1 VSAAGIQLPLGIRLR
16 PEATFESYLAGLNR
30 EALDYLRAR
39 FDAGRNVYLWGG
51 AGTGK
56 THLLHAACQAAGARG
71 EGVVYLPLGRSGELA
86 PELLDGLETLALVCI
101 DDLQSIAGL
110 QEWERRLFALFNAV
124 RERGGRLLL
133 AADRPPRSLGVAL
146 EDLRTRFA
154 WDLVFQLQPLGDDE
168 LEAALIR
175 RAQALGMELPDE
187 VARYLVQRLVRD
199 VATLFRLL
207 DLLERESLSAQRR
220 LTVPFVR
227 GVLEE
232 HGL

>member
-1 VSAAGIQLPLGIRLR
+1 VSAAGVQLPLGIRLR
-16 PEATFESYLAGLNR
+16 PEATFESYLAGPNR
-30 EALDYLRAR
+30 EAVEHLRAR
-39 FDAGRNVYLWGG
+39 FDAGHNVYLWGG
-51 AGTGK
+51 AATGK
-56 THLLHAACQAAGARG
+56 THLLHAACQAAGGGA
-71 EGVVYLPLGRSGELA
+71 VYLPLGRSAGLA
-86 PELLDGLETLALVCI
+86 PDVLEGLETLALVCI

-110 QEWERRLFALFNAV
+110 ADWERRLFALFNAV

-154 WDLVFQLQPLGDDE
+154 WDLVFQLQPLGDDDLAPA
-168 LEAALIR
+168 LER
-175 RAQALGMELPDE
+175 RARALGMELPDE
-187 VARYLVQRLVRD
+187 VARYLTQRLVRD
-199 VATLFRLL
+199 IATLFRAI

-227 GVLEE
+227 GVIEA